1 MTLQKDQ
8 PKPPT
13 TRLQKIVWTVT
24 IVVAGGCV
32 IAAIILALVHHINIF

>member
-1 MTLQKDQ
+1 MTLQKDE

-24 IVVAGGCV
+24 ISVAGACV
-32 IAAIILALVHHINIF
+32 IAAIILAIVNHINIF

>member
-1 MTLQKDQ
+1 MTLQKDE

-24 IVVAGGCV
+24 LTVAGGFI
-32 IAAIILALVHHINIF
+32 IAAIILAIVHHINFF

>member
-13 TRLQKIVWTVT
+13 TRLQKIVWVVT
-24 IVVAGGCV
+24 ITVAGGCIV
-32 IAAIILALVHHINIF
+32 AAIVLAIVYHVKVF